1 MILANE
7 NFKVFSETCLKII
20 YETLFNYRRERF
32 MSKKLYIGNLSFDVT
47 EEELEKSFS
56 QYGEVASVAI
66 IKDSVSG
73 RSKGFGFIEFADEA
87 SAKSAKEGMDGKEL
101 AGRTLKVDEAREQR
115 EQQRRPRDNDSGGYR
130 PRGRF

>member
-1 MILANE
+1 
-7 NFKVFSETCLKII
+7 
-20 YETLFNYRRERF
+20 